1 MRGFCSFTVV
11 SNHWWVG
18 RWPRVLEEGAGPS
31 GRQQRPIG
39 RGRLTMVAV
48 SWRVSRILRGIC
60 LLPAALTS
68 TRWATLLANCACWC
82 IDVRLPVEE
91 GLVTLR
97 RAWLMT
103 ARTLSPRRAQSLRG
117 PVGRS
122 ATTGPYRSVSY
133 RAMGGGGRGRG
144 PPARAAEA
152 LSRVACSFEPIN
164 RSPKAPL
171 VVVDF
176 QWSPCLVLPLMLL
189 ATISWRLIRST
200 WAHVLRA

>member
-1 MRGFCSFTVV
+1 MVDDRANVESKK
-11 SNHWWVG
+11 
-18 RWPRVLEEGAGPS
+18 GPF
-31 GRQQRPIG
+31 
-39 RGRLTMVAV
+39 A
-48 SWRVSRILRGIC
+48 
-60 LLPAALTS
+60 
-68 TRWATLLANCACWC
+68 
-82 IDVRLPVEE
+82 
-91 GLVTLR
+91 
-97 RAWLMT
+97 
-103 ARTLSPRRAQSLRG
+103 ARTSGEIGHDWPLPQRELSG
-117 PVGRS
+117 D
-122 ATTGPYRSVSY
+122 
-133 RAMGGGGRGRG
+133 GGGGGAGRG